1 MHKEVKESLNRI
13 FEKEGI
19 RDGMVKTVKAE
30 KVAKRIWKPAVAG
43 IGVVFIALFLI
54 ISPLTKESTD
64 KTNGNPENAFEALN
78 LFKLKGAY
86 IGDNSAVSEIVTS
99 VIGERGYEYIE
110 LQTKNEPYGLIVHT
124 ESGIIEQLQLKL
136 ALYVFVLVQNA
147 DYVQFVTNDQHE
159 VVQKSELE
167 KDYQI
172 DFKSIQ
178 DEETLNSIYAGLT
191 ESNDY
196 PVVFNTTQE
205 HVYKILF
212 NARARAIKQPGIID
226 IFNPQFEFDLDG
238 EKYHLWINDQSAVLV
253 KVSDSHSWYKLSSE
267 DFTELQRMLSEEI
280 LVITG
285 EIIEIEGNRLF
296 VKETDAIQ
304 NNGQYD
310 SAYVSVANGD
320 VFSVGQHISVW
331 SSFVNESVPV
341 QTTASRTQKK

>member
-19 RDGMVKTVKAE
+19 HDGMVRAKKAE
-30 KVAKRIWKPAVAG
+30 KVTKRMWKPAVAG
-43 IGVVFIALFLI
+43 IGVVFIALFLLL
-54 ISPLTKESTD
+54 SPLTKESID
-64 KTNGNPENAFEALN
+64 STNGNPENDYESLN
-78 LFKLKGAY
+78 LFKLKGTY
-86 IGDNSAVSEIVTS
+86 IGDNSALSEIVST
-99 VIGERGYEYIE
+99 VVGEQGYEYIE

-124 ESGIIEQLQLKL
+124 TPATIEQLQLKL
-136 ALYVFVLVQNA
+136 ALYVFALVQNA
-147 DYVQFVTNDQHE
+147 DYVQFEMNGQHE
-159 VVQKSELE
+159 VIQKSDLE
-167 KDYQI
+167 KEYQI

-178 DEETLNSIYAGLT
+178 DEETLNSIYAELT

-238 EKYHLWINDQSAVLV
+238 EKYYLWINDQSAVLV
-253 KVSDSHSWYKLSSE
+253 KVSDSHSWYKLSNE
-267 DFTELQRMLSEEI
+267 DFAELQKMLSEEI

-285 EIIEIEGNRLF
+285 EIIEIKGNRLY
-296 VKETDAIQ
+296 VEETDAIQ

-310 SAYVSVANGD
+310 SAYVSVENGD
-320 VFSVGQHISVW
+320 VFSVGQPISVW
-331 SSFVNESVPV
+331 SSFVNESAPV